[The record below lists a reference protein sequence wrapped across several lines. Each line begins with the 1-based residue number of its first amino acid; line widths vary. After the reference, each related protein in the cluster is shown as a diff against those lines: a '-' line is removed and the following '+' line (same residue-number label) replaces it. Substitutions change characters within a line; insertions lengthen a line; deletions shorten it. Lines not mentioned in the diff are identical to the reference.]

1 METSNAFKNLSLMV
15 KMMDYLVQLQTD
27 RDMWQSNFRSFYADV
42 SEQINFENW
51 ERLKLD
57 VVEYGKLLNNKDGE

>member
-1 METSNAFKNLSLMV
+1 METSNAFKNLSSMV
-15 KMMDYLVQLQTD
+15 EMVDYLVQLQTS
-27 RDMWQSNFRSFYADV
+27 RDMWKSNFINFYSDV

-57 VVEYGKLLNNKDGE
+57 VVEYGKLIDNKDGE